1 MVSARLRAAGVLH
14 DTVPARDATR
24 DELRRVHSGAYL
36 DLVERETRGARAPH
50 VLSTGDVVVG
60 ESSLATALRAAG
72 GAVAAV
78 ETCAA
83 SAQPVFA
90 LIRPPGHH
98 AEPDR
103 GMGFC
108 IFNNAAV
115 AARAYRAAGGGPVLV
130 VDFDYHHGNGTQA
143 VAGDGLSY
151 LSTHASPA
159 YPGTGL
165 RSYRLGDDLVANV
178 PLPASGI
185 STEGFV
191 ATWEAVLPRVA
202 AAVRPDLLIVSA
214 GFDYVAD
221 DPVGNLGVDSAAAHH
236 LAVCITEAAARHCQG
251 RVTWVLEGGYDLD
264 ALTESIVRIARVCDR
279 GPAGSSGADPS
290 AIPQSVAAA
299 IGRIWDL
306 PQGSVAKAAN

>member
-1 MVSARLRAAGVLH
+1 MH
-14 DTVPARDATR
+14 DTAPARDATR
-24 DELRRVHSGAYL
+24 DELLGVHCAAYL
-36 DLVERETRGARAPH
+36 DLVERETQGPHAPH
-50 VLSTGDVVVG
+50 FLSTGDVVVG
-60 ESSLATALRAAG
+60 DGSLATALRAAG
-72 GAVAAV
+72 GAVAAA

-83 SAQPVFA
+83 TSSPVFA

-108 IFNNAAV
+108 IFNNAAI
-115 AARAYRAAGGGPVLV
+115 AARAYRAAGGGRVLV

-165 RSYRLGDDLVANV
+165 RSYRLGGDLVANV

-202 AAVRPDLLIVSA
+202 AAVCPDLLIVSA
-214 GFDYVAD
+214 GFDYVAG
-221 DPVGNLGVDSAAAHH
+221 DPVGDLGVDSAAAHH
-236 LAVCITEAAARHCQG
+236 LAVCITETAARHCEG
-251 RVTWVLEGGYDLD
+251 RVTWVLEGGYDLE
-264 ALTESIVRIARVCDR
+264 ALTESIIHIARVCDR
-279 GPAGSSGADPS
+279 GPIGSSGADPA

-306 PQGSVAKAAN
+306 PQGGAAEAAN